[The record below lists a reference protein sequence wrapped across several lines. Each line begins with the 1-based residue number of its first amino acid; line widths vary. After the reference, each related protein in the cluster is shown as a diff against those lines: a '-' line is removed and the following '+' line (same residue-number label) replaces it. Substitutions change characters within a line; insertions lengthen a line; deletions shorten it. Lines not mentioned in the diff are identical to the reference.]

1 MPKRREKFYIT
12 TAIDYVNAPVHLGHS
27 LEKIL
32 ADTIA
37 RYQRNLGKDVFFL
50 TGTDENA
57 QKNILAA
64 KKQGILP
71 KKFVDQN
78 ANFAKELWKKLE
90 ISFDYFI
97 RTTSKKIHWPGVK
110 KLWLVC
116 KKSGDIYKKK
126 YTGLYCTGCEAFL
139 RKKDLKEGVCPIH
152 LKKPTR
158 ISEENYFFRLSKYQ
172 KELKKIIEK
181 DKVKVIPEERK
192 NEILNFIKSGL
203 EDFSISR
210 PKERMK
216 GWGIPVPEDKTQII
230 YVWFDALTNYISAL
244 GYGRDGKKFKKYW
257 PANVQLIGKDILRF
271 HAVFWP
277 AMLLSAKIELPKII
291 FVHGFI
297 TVEGQ
302 KMSKSLGNI
311 INPLDLIEK
320 YGPDPLRYFLLRE
333 GSPFEDIDFTFEK
346 FKKRYNF
353 DLANELGNLT
363 MRIVSL
369 QRKLK
374 IRMRKKISFKD
385 KKIEKKLSKN
395 KKEVKKKMENFKFN
409 EALNSIWSLIFFVNS
424 YIDKTR
430 PWEKGKEKIVKD
442 LISILKEIAQILN
455 PFLPQTSQKI
465 LKQIKLQKPEILFP
479 KI

>member
-1 MPKRREKFYIT
+1 MPKRGKFYIT
-12 TAIDYVNAPVHLGHS
+12 TAIDYVNAPVHLGHC

-32 ADTIA
+32 ADVIA

-57 QKNILAA
+57 QKNVLAA
-64 KKQGILP
+64 EKRGILP
-71 KKFVDQN
+71 KEFVDQN
-78 ANFAKELWKKLE
+78 ANFAKLVWKKLD

-97 RTTSKKIHWPGVK
+97 RTTNKKIHWPGVK
-110 KLWLVC
+110 KLWLKC
-116 KKSGDIYKKK
+116 QKSGDIYKKK
-126 YTGLYCTGCEAFL
+126 YTGLYCKECEAFL
-139 RKKDLKEGVCPIH
+139 KEKDLKKGVCPIH
-152 LKKPTR
+152 LKKPQR

-172 KELKKIIEK
+172 KELEKIITQ
-181 DKVKVIPEERK
+181 DKLKVIPKERK
-192 NEILNFIKSGL
+192 NEILSLIRSGL

-210 PKERMK
+210 SKKRMR
-216 GWGIPVPEDKTQII
+216 GWGIPVPGDKTQII

-244 GYGRDGKKFKKYW
+244 GYGRDEKKFKKYW
-257 PANVQLIGKDILRF
+257 PADIQLIGKDILRF
-271 HAVFWP
+271 HTIYWP
-277 AMLLSAKIELPKII
+277 AMLLSAKIELPKVI

-297 TVEGQ
+297 TVEGK

-320 YGPDPLRYFLLRE
+320 HGSDPLRYFLLRE

-346 FKKRYNF
+346 FKRRYNF
-353 DLANELGNLT
+353 DLANELGNLA

-369 QRKLK
+369 QKKLK
-374 IRMRKKISFKD
+374 IQIKKKITFKD
-385 KKIEKKLSKN
+385 KRIEKRLLKTKR
-395 KKEVKKKMENFKFN
+395 EVKKKMEDFKFN
-409 EALNSIWSLIFFVNS
+409 EALNAIWSLISFVNS

-442 LISILKEIAQILN
+442 LISILREIAQILN